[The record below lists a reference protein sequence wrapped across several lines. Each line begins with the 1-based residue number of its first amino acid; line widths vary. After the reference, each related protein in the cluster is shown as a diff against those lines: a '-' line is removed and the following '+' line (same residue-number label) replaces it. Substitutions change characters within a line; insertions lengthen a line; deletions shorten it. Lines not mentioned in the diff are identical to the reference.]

1 MHSKC
6 FILHLKLLI
15 SKECL
20 YCFFPLAKTQW
31 VCGRQSSPHHDNK
44 LLNKFFGILPYL
56 KIEQNIKR
64 LQNSESSRLVLG
76 AVFGEKEK
84 DKNCLD
90 FFQVRSSSRFKERT
104 TMSFESSFNSHEN
117 TSFLLRAQLRA
128 LLRAE
133 KATKWK
139 KRRQGRYF

>member
-1 MHSKC
+1 M
-6 FILHLKLLI
+6 
-15 SKECL
+15 
-20 YCFFPLAKTQW
+20 
-31 VCGRQSSPHHDNK
+31 
-44 LLNKFFGILPYL
+44 
-56 KIEQNIKR
+56 KIEQNIKC

-76 AVFGEKEK
+76 AVFREKEK

-104 TMSFESSFNSHEN
+104 PLSFQSSFSSHEN
-117 TSFLLRAQLRA
+117 TSFLLWAQLRA